1 MARIVDLR
9 KGKSSVRPAPR
20 TRMPR
25 HEPERETRRKPLRVR
40 RREKRMVFAGLCL
53 VFVAAL
59 AYAVHWL
66 SYLPSYTI
74 QRIEVTGVST
84 LDPRAIE
91 AQVRD
96 ALGTDGGYISARNLF
111 WYDARAIEQ
120 ALEADVY
127 HVARAAVSREGMLST
142 TLRVAIDERAPFA
155 RWCTGED
162 DCYLIDETGFIF
174 ERLGASTT
182 REFAEP
188 FIFWGGVASTTEK
201 LGAFVAPARFPSAL
215 AILRA
220 LGQAGYAPLRA
231 DIDSD
236 TDFSILFESGF
247 RLYVSFGA
255 EPPTLVRNLKLIF
268 ASEPL
273 KERLADLEYI
283 DLRFGNRIF
292 YKLRGEDVVG
302 Q

>member
-1 MARIVDLR
+1 M
-9 KGKSSVRPAPR
+9 
-20 TRMPR
+20 
-25 HEPERETRRKPLRVR
+25 RVR
-40 RREKRMVFAGLCL
+40 RRQRRLAFSVAFAVLL
-53 VFVAAL
+53 AVL
-59 AYAVHWL
+59 AYAVHWV

-84 LDPRAIE
+84 LEPQQIE
-91 AQVRD
+91 TQVRE
-96 ALGTDGGYISARNLF
+96 ALGKDGGYISSRNLF
-111 WYDARAIEQ
+111 WYDARAIEKT
-120 ALEADVY
+120 LEADVY
-127 HVARAAVSREGMLST
+127 HVARASVSRESALST

-155 RWCTGED
+155 RWCAAEN

-174 ERLGASTT
+174 EHLAASTT
-182 REFAEP
+182 RDYVEP
-188 FIFWGGVASTTEK
+188 FIFSGGVASTTET
-201 LGAFVAPARFPSAL
+201 LGAYVAPARFPSAL

-231 DIDSD
+231 EIDSD
-236 TDFSILFESGF
+236 TDFSVLFEGGF
-247 RLYVSFGA
+247 RLYVSFGT

-268 ASEPL
+268 ASDPL

-292 YKLRGEDVVG
+292 YKLKGEDVVG